1 MEKGMNRFCR
11 EVKTTDQ
18 TCLQPGDEAAGDRG
32 RLNRRSLLQ
41 GVAVLGGGSL
51 VGQVLTQAQASQ
63 AEASAKQPEPAGAP
77 ARQPLSEKEILA
89 KARERLY
96 PTCRVCPVC
105 NGVACSGVGGG
116 IAGAGSGMSFQN
128 NFTAL
133 QRVRLVMRTL
143 HDVTKADP
151 STTIFGHK
159 ISFPVV
165 AAPMGPAAT
174 RFGKGMPV
182 TDWFEALI
190 GGCNA
195 AGTLGS
201 VGDDPR
207 YPRDDVKGRLEI
219 LKRFKG
225 KAMYNSK
232 PAPNPIILEWM
243 PLIEESGAA
252 WLSIDVDSGPKSV
265 TELRELVKAFRM
277 PIVVKGVMTLE
288 DALKCVDAGVAG
300 IAVSNH
306 GGRRLDHTP
315 GTAEVLPAIARELKG
330 KIPILADGS
339 VQSGYDVLKYLA
351 LGADAV
357 MVGRHILRAAYG
369 GGAEGVAL
377 FMNRMRGEFER
388 AMVLTGVSSVRNIS
402 SSIVSVGG

>member
-1 MEKGMNRFCR
+1 MDKGASRASD
-11 EVKTTDQ
+11 ETKTTDASF
-18 TCLQPGDEAAGDRG
+18 LQPGDEAAGDRS
-32 RLNRRSLLQ
+32 RLNRRNLLQ
-41 GVAVLGGGSL
+41 GFAVLGGGSL
-51 VGQVLTQAQASQ
+51 VGQALAQAQAS
-63 AEASAKQPEPAGAP
+63 AP
-77 ARQPLSEKEILA
+77 APGKPGLSEREILE

-96 PTCRVCPVC
+96 PTCRVCRVC
-105 NGVACSGVGGG
+105 NGVACSGDGGG
-116 IAGAGSGMSFQN
+116 IAGAGSGMSFQH

-133 QRVRLVMRTL
+133 QRVRLVMRTV

-151 STTIFGHK
+151 STTIFGRK
-159 ISFPVV
+159 ISFPAV

-182 TDWFEALI
+182 ADWFEALI

-207 YPRDDVKGRLEI
+207 YPPDDVRSRLEI
-219 LKRFKG
+219 LMRFKG
-225 KAMYNSK
+225 KALYNSK
-232 PAPNPIILEWM
+232 PAPNPIILEWL
-243 PLIEESGAA
+243 PLIEGSGAA

-265 TELRELVKAFRM
+265 AELRELVKAFKV
-277 PIVVKGVMTLE
+277 PIVVKGVMTLD
-288 DALKCVDAGVAG
+288 DALKCLDAGVAG

-315 GTAEVLPAIARELKG
+315 GTAEVLPAIAAKLKG
-330 KIPILADGS
+330 KIPILTDGC
-339 VQSGYDVLKYLA
+339 VQSGVDVLKYLG
-351 LGADAV
+351 LGADVV

-369 GGAEGVAL
+369 GGPDGVTL

-388 AMVLTGVSSVRNIS
+388 AMVLTGVSSVSDITSR
-402 SSIVSVGG
+402 IVSIAA